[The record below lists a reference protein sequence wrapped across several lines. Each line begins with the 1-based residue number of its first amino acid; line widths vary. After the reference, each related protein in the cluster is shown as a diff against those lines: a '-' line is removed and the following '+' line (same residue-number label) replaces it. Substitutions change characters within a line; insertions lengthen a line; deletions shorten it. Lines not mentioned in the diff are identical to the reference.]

1 MSSYKTINF
10 DIKDQIA
17 YMEFATPDSAN
28 AMTSEMAQ
36 EMAQVS

>member
-17 YMEFATPDSAN
+17 YMEFATPDLSLIHI
-28 AMTSEMAQ
+28 
-36 EMAQVS
+36 